1 MSMLAASYLS
11 SNVPPDDLQVPPF
24 PGLLV
29 LRSNQFSEYIP
40 ASRFQTQPT
49 YRLQQDAAGYEL
61 HRMPFMVGIENPDL
75 TICNEL
81 QPGAP
86 GPGAAQ
92 MKQFPQSHEA
102 PQNYAENT

>member
-1 MSMLAASYLS
+1 MLAASHLS
-11 SNVPPDDLQVPPF
+11 SNVPPDDLQVAPVVA
-24 PGLLV
+24 LLAV
-29 LRSNQFSEYIP
+29 CANQFGKHVPGGGSH
-40 ASRFQTQPT
+40 TQPT